1 MEFVECT
8 HQNCHMQGFTSDAKR
23 EYMFWSFTDS
33 LVKTNMNGTM
43 ICQVHVGGG
52 HFGGLDWHDGKIY
65 VSYMKYPSPWTY
77 FEDWRGFQ
85 IYVYEDKDLR
95 LLRIIDIAECMEMKK
110 NKTDGFQGID
120 GVAFGKVPGEE
131 GDQLL
136 VAVALET
143 GEAYSNQMFLEIDE
157 ETAKIKRI
165 FKIPAGNKVYGIQ
178 NLDYEADTGCYW
190 FTTYDGGKPYMEK
203 ETLYCV
209 DPDMHTVRAR
219 YSISTPY
226 GFEARGNG
234 EYMLSLINGKN
245 GNQYGLA
252 FKATAEQLNELN
264 GKLLRPYTEPE
275 IVAMIDEVV
284 S

>member
-1 MEFVECT
+1 MEFIECT
-8 HQNCHMQGFTSDAKR
+8 HQNCHMQGFTSDATR
-23 EYMFWSFTDS
+23 EYMYWSFTDS
-33 LVKTNMNGTM
+33 LVKTNKNGTM

-85 IYVYEDKDLR
+85 IYVYEDKNLQ
-95 LLRIIDIAECMEMKK
+95 LLRIIDIQECMEMKK
-110 NKTDGFQGID
+110 NKADGFQGID
-120 GVAFGKVPGEE
+120 GVAFGRVPGEE
-131 GDQLL
+131 GDQML

-143 GEAYSNQMFLEIDE
+143 GEEYGNQMFLEIDE
-157 ETAKIKRI
+157 ETAHIKRI

-245 GNQYGLA
+245 GNQYGMA
-252 FKATAEQLNELN
+252 FKATAEQLNALN
-264 GKLLRPYTEPE
+264 GRLLRPYTEPD
-275 IVAMIDEVV
+275 ILAMVEECV